1 MKINVS
7 RVKPHTWVSLM
18 MVIIV
23 IINQVLTALGKPI
36 INIGEDQITYFV
48 NTVMNIAFIGYAAWK
63 NQSVTDN
70 AQMADEILYALRD
83 GKISKDELEQFI
95 EDHKNPDVPTD

>member
-1 MKINVS
+1 MKVNIS
-7 RVKPHTWVSLM
+7 KIKPHTWVSLV

-23 IINQVLTALGKPI
+23 IANQILTALGKPI

-48 NTVMNIAFIGYAAWK
+48 NTAMNIAFIAYSAWK

-70 AQMADEILYALRD
+70 AQMTDEILYALRD

-95 EDHKNPDVPTD
+95 EIHKNPDVPTD